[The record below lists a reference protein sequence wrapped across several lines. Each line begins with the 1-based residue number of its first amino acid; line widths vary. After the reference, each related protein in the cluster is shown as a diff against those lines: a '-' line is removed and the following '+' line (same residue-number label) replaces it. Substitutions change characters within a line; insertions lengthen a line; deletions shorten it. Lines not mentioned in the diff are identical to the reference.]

1 VTAGVSATCGSSDG
15 AGSATGPGHSAPVL
29 DLVYLSLQSYGAC
42 LLPACSLGRQARLG
56 VPAVKSTL
64 AAPLATTLFLLF
76 LSALAS
82 LLPTRHGFK
91 NRQEQGGKT
100 IEEHYERD
108 EPSNCEPCLRGLR
121 ARSSLQ

>member
-64 AAPLATTLFLLF
+64 AAPLATTMFLLF

-82 LLPTRHGFK
+82 FSRQDTDSRIDK
-91 NRQEQGGKT
+91 NKAGRPLKST
-100 IEEHYERD
+100 TNAMSHLIASPAYE
-108 EPSNCEPCLRGLR
+108 
-121 ARSSLQ
+121 A